1 MGENH
6 RLQMKSYMRFPCTFQ
21 FLFRSTNSRARR
33 PKSLSSVGDLEVDGI
48 LGFVKRLMLEMIQ
61 EQEPGHVHQRPLRPE
76 LRILGLLAGL
86 EQPDIGLM
94 QTYDPIPEQQR
105 QEQ

>member
-1 MGENH
+1 
-6 RLQMKSYMRFPCTFQ
+6 MRFPCTFQ
-21 FLFRSTNSRARR
+21 FLFRNTNSRARR
-33 PKSLSSVGDLEVDGI
+33 PKSLSSVGDLE
-48 LGFVKRLMLEMIQ
+48 LEMIQ

-86 EQPDIGLM
+86 DQPDIGLM